1 MIQTHEEAVCYR
13 LGAVP
18 YLNGKPLI
26 YDLEQNPRPNV
37 TLSKAVPAVLRQRLR
52 DGELDAA
59 LVSSIT
65 SLEDGTL
72 YALPGFGVSAR
83 GVIDSVRLFCREE
96 PRRLR
101 RVALDAGSR
110 TSAALIRI
118 LLPECFG
125 VEPEYVT
132 APPDLAMMLKEAD
145 AALLIGDPA
154 MRAYYLEAWPRD
166 ELQVLD
172 LGEVWFRLTG
182 LPFVYAVWAVRP
194 EVKMGPLI
202 ALLAQAWEV
211 GRTHLDTIATST
223 AEQLGLPLAVCRNYL
238 YRIMRYE
245 LEEKEWEGLRC
256 FQALAKRHG
265 IIPADAP
272 PVTIV
277 SP

>member
-65 SLEDGTL
+65 SLEVGTL
-72 YALPGFGVSAR
+72 YARPGFGVSAR
-83 GVIDSVRLFCREE
+83 GFIDSVRLFCREE

-166 ELQVLD
+166 GCKCSIWERCGSASPVCLSSRFGPCAQ
-172 LGEVWFRLTG
+172 
-182 LPFVYAVWAVRP
+182 
-194 EVKMGPLI
+194 VKMGPLI